1 MVKSQKSRNSHHR
14 IFSERY
20 KEETLGER
28 YVYLEKKDSK
38 LSLTKD

>member
-38 LSLTKD
+38 LSLT